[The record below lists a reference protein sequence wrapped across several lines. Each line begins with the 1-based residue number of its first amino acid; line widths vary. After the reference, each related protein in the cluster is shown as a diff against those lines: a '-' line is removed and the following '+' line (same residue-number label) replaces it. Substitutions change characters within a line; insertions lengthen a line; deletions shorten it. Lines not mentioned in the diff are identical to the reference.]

1 MKDII
6 IYRICPQCECR
17 THISSLTVTTGLG
30 EKVTNKQCFFYPLT
44 SVSCQWALSSS
55 PVSVGPQFQPC
66 QWALGSQPCV
76 SGPSVPSPVSV
87 GPRFPALSVGP
98 RFPALCQWTLS
109 SSPVSGPSVP
119 ALCQWPLGSQPCQW
133 ALSSSPV
140 SGPSVP
146 SPVSV
151 GPRFPDLCQWTL
163 SPSPVS
169 LSVDPQFQPCVS
181 GPSVPALSVG
191 PWFPALCQWTLS
203 SSPVSVDPRFQP
215 CQWAL
220 GSQPCQ
226 WALSSSPVSGP
237 SVPSPVSVG
246 PRFPALCQW
255 TLSPSPV
262 SLSVDPQSQPCVSGP
277 SVPALSVGPWFP
289 ALCQWALSSS
299 PVSGPSVPSPVSLQR
314 VSEALEQHSFCGVHA
329 GLSWVRVEQLE
340 WMVLIKEVGSEL
352 EGCMEGSGQVEVQAR
367 PGMPSLP
374 PPPPTPLE
382 TPHFTSL
389 TSHDLSALT
398 EMLDHDFLRFC
409 SEGCVTLLVTGW
421 SEVHGNMN
429 FKY

>member
-55 PVSVGPQFQPC
+55 PVS
-66 QWALGSQPCV
+66 
-76 SGPSVPSPVSV
+76 
-87 GPRFPALSVGP
+87 
-98 RFPALCQWTLS
+98 
-109 SSPVSGPSVP
+109 
-119 ALCQWPLGSQPCQW
+119 
-133 ALSSSPV
+133 
-140 SGPSVP
+140 
-146 SPVSV
+146 
-151 GPRFPDLCQWTL
+151 
-163 SPSPVS
+163 
-169 LSVDPQFQPCVS
+169 
-181 GPSVPALSVG
+181 
-191 PWFPALCQWTLS
+191 
-203 SSPVSVDPRFQP
+203 
-215 CQWAL
+215 
-220 GSQPCQ
+220 
-226 WALSSSPVSGP
+226 GP

-255 TLSPSPV
+255 ALGSQPCVSGPSVPALCHCQWTLSSSPV
-262 SLSVDPQSQPCVSGP
+262 SVGPQFQPCQWALGSQPCQWALGSQPCQWTLGSQPCQWTLGSQPCQWALGSQPCQWALGSQPCQWALGSQPCVSGPSVPALCQWALGSQPCVSGP
-277 SVPALSVGPWFP
+277 SVPALSVGPRFPALSVGPWFPALSVGPRFP
-289 ALCQWALSSS
+289 ALCQWALGSQ
-299 PVSGPSVPSPVSLQR
+299 PCVSGPSVPSPVSLQR

-329 GLSWVRVEQLE
+329 GLSWVRVEQIE